1 MAGFLLAIIA
11 ILLFLSLVMFHEFGH
26 FICAKISGVKVNEF
40 AIGMGPKLFKF
51 QKGET
56 LYSFRLFP
64 IGGFCAMEG
73 EDEYSDAAG
82 AFSKASV
89 YKRMLIVVA
98 GALMNILLAF
108 IFMMVIL
115 AQQDSFAS
123 TKISKFSDNA
133 VTSQYGL
140 QVGDEIKKIDN
151 YGIRTYTDVAFAL
164 ALNKNN
170 YSDFLVKR
178 NGENVEI
185 KNVKFQTKEG
195 QDGKQVI
202 VRDFYV
208 YPIEKTFLTFLGQT
222 FNEIVSNVKLT
233 YVSLWKM
240 VTGQYGL
247 NSVSGPVGIA
257 SVIKDAASTGL
268 QENFLQGV
276 NNIIMIMM
284 VLSVSLGVM
293 NLLPLPALDGG
304 RFIFLI
310 IEAITKKPV
319 PQKYEGLVHKI
330 GFILLIL
337 FILFITFND
346 ILKLFTGKGLGT
358 T

>member
-73 EDEYSDAAG
+73 EDEDSDTAG

-89 YKRMLIVVA
+89 YKRMLIVAA

-170 YSDFLVKR
+170 YSDFVVKR

-195 QDGKQVI
+195 QDGKQI
-202 VRDFYV
+202 IARDFYV

>member
-11 ILLFLSLVMFHEFGH
+11 VFLFLLLVMFHEFGH

-73 EDEYSDAAG
+73 EDEDSDTAG

-89 YKRMLIVVA
+89 YKRMLIVAA

-170 YSDFLVKR
+170 YSDFVVKR

-276 NNIIMIMM
+276 NNVIMIMM

-337 FILFITFND
+337 FMLFITFND

>member
-1 MAGFLLAIIA
+1 
-11 ILLFLSLVMFHEFGH
+11 
-26 FICAKISGVKVNEF
+26 
-40 AIGMGPKLFKF
+40 
-51 QKGET
+51 
-56 LYSFRLFP
+56 
-64 IGGFCAMEG
+64 
-73 EDEYSDAAG
+73 
-82 AFSKASV
+82 
-89 YKRMLIVVA
+89 
-98 GALMNILLAF
+98 
-108 IFMMVIL
+108 
-115 AQQDSFAS
+115 
-123 TKISKFSDNA
+123 
-133 VTSQYGL
+133 
-140 QVGDEIKKIDN
+140 
-151 YGIRTYTDVAFAL
+151 
-164 ALNKNN
+164 
-170 YSDFLVKR
+170 
-178 NGENVEI
+178 
-185 KNVKFQTKEG
+185 
-195 QDGKQVI
+195 
-202 VRDFYV
+202 
-208 YPIEKTFLTFLGQT
+208 
-222 FNEIVSNVKLT
+222 
-233 YVSLWKM
+233 M

-319 PQKYEGLVHKI
+319 PQKYEDLVHKI

>member
-11 ILLFLSLVMFHEFGH
+11 ILLFLLLVMFHEFGH

-73 EDEYSDAAG
+73 EDEDSDTAG

-89 YKRMLIVVA
+89 YKRMLIVAA

-170 YSDFLVKR
+170 YSDFVVKR

>member
-11 ILLFLSLVMFHEFGH
+11 VFLFLLLVMFHEFGH

-73 EDEYSDAAG
+73 EDEDSDTAG

-89 YKRMLIVVA
+89 YKRMLIVAA

-170 YSDFLVKR
+170 YSDFVVKR

-337 FILFITFND
+337 FMLFITFND

>member
-11 ILLFLSLVMFHEFGH
+11 VFLFLLLVMFHEFGH

-73 EDEYSDAAG
+73 EDEDSDTAG

-89 YKRMLIVVA
+89 YKRMLIVAA

-170 YSDFLVKR
+170 YSDFVVKR

-268 QENFLQGV
+268 QENFLQGI